1 MKQFFLVELQQIK
14 KQTDFILNNREIIE
28 NKDIEKYLRGLEKAR
43 YELFNNIKLNNLE
56 KNKAD
61 EKINYINN
69 SYRAKLENDILKIHI
84 PEVLPKYKNISNYAY
99 KNIMLSTA
107 ESVKEYKGLFKKNL
121 TFVLIVVHENQ
132 SNMDIDN
139 KYVKPIIDALVIQEI
154 IQDDNITNMFYMVQG
169 KNDTK
174 KPYTD
179 VFVMDAK
186 YMKNWIENLEKSFK
200 KV

>member
-14 KQTDFILNNREIIE
+14 KQTEFILNNREIIE

-43 YELFNNIKLNNLE
+43 YVLFNNIKLNNLE
-56 KNKAD
+56 KNKVD

-139 KYVKPIIDALVIQEI
+139 KYVKPIIDALVIQKI

-186 YMKNWIENLEKSFK
+186 YMKNWIENLEKSF
-200 KV
+200 

>member
-1 MKQFFLVELQQIK
+1 MKQAFLNELQQIK
-14 KQTDFILNNREIIE
+14 KQTDFILNIREIIE

>member
-1 MKQFFLVELQQIK
+1 MIRRKEIWN
-14 KQTDFILNNREIIE
+14 KQTDFILNNKEIIE
-28 NKDIEKYLRGLEKAR
+28 NKDIEKYLRGLEKSR
-43 YELFNNIKLNNLE
+43 YELFNNIKLNN
-56 KNKAD
+56 AD
-61 EKINYINN
+61 KKVTEEKINYINN
-69 SYRAKLENDILKIHI
+69 SYKSKLENDILKIHI
-84 PEVLPKYKNISNYAY
+84 PEVLPKYKNITNYAY
-99 KNIMLSTA
+99 KNILLSTA
-107 ESVKEYKGLFKKNL
+107 ESVKEYRGLFKKNL

-200 KV
+200 KVWNF

>member
-1 MKQFFLVELQQIK
+1 
-14 KQTDFILNNREIIE
+14 
-28 NKDIEKYLRGLEKAR
+28 
-43 YELFNNIKLNNLE
+43 
-56 KNKAD
+56 
-61 EKINYINN
+61 
-69 SYRAKLENDILKIHI
+69 
-84 PEVLPKYKNISNYAY
+84 
-99 KNIMLSTA
+99 MLSTA

-186 YMKNWIENLEKSFK
+186 YMKKWIENLEKSFK

>member
-14 KQTDFILNNREIIE
+14 KQTEFILNNREIIE

-43 YELFNNIKLNNLE
+43 YVLFNNIKLNNLE
-56 KNKAD
+56 KNKVD